1 MFQPLVFY
9 LEFLDLASRL
19 LIDFALSPSVFKAC
33 FTQLL
38 EALYPAIDLL
48 VADVMPDGS
57 LTLIAAVF
65 KTIFNDLNA
74 FIFGGFSRCSHTA
87 SS

>member
-33 FTQLL
+33 FTHQDEETKL
-38 EALYPAIDLL
+38 ALREKYN
-48 VADVMPDGS
+48 
-57 LTLIAAVF
+57 F
-65 KTIFNDLNA
+65 KKY
-74 FIFGGFSRCSHTA
+74 
-87 SS
+87 